1 MKNKKN
7 IRKRFVSIG
16 LVIVLALVC
25 NITEYTIAFAEPTT
39 AKVSYKIEKK
49 QQIKRCKKLTAQ
61 YFYELPQIK
70 GNSSAIKKINKSLAA
85 DYKASL
91 QYRNNL
97 FEYYELLKKFITL
110 INAT

>member
-1 MKNKKN
+1 M
-7 IRKRFVSIG
+7 
-16 LVIVLALVC
+16 
-25 NITEYTIAFAEPTT
+25 
-39 AKVSYKIEKK
+39 
-49 QQIKRCKKLTAQ
+49 AQ

>member
-25 NITEYTIAFAEPTT
+25 NITEYTIAFAAPT

-49 QQIKRCKKLTAQ
+49 QQIRRCKKLTAQ
-61 YFYELPQIK
+61 YLYELPQIK
-70 GNSSAIKKINKSLAA
+70 GNSPTIRKINKLLVA
-85 DYKASL
+85 DYKSIFA
-91 QYRNNL
+91 
-97 FEYYELLKKFITL
+97 I
-110 INAT
+110 